1 MTAPTMDE
9 RRAVARR
16 LRGYDCPVLPSQQTT
31 MEAVDAAVG
40 CMGLEEGE
48 EVCTVRQFL
57 DRLADLIDPGEGM
70 DEDGRAALDWVR
82 GHGGI
87 DEVEAEWG
95 YAHDRTGLANSVA
108 VRLGVDPL
116 TDADIS
122 EKVMGELDRRLMPES
137 MEWPRYEDCELVQIG
152 DEFMGKDGKTYTAK
166 QIQFIGKCFSLY
178 DFCDRKPQF
187 DGFYG
192 ERVKRPAPKVLD
204 SEGVECNIGD
214 AVWWVHNKTGN
225 FRIIRIEQDGKCAIH
240 DDDADEPCG
249 MTVPSTELTHKRPV
263 LDADGVEIRE
273 GDTVYYVDGREQ
285 RVNTVARLTD
295 DGCVQF
301 GTINEAGYV
310 TYCEGACIQPNL
322 LTHRAPV
329 LAADGKPLRVGETV
343 WYANGDG
350 LQLTVVRVEGD
361 RVVTT
366 SARDGE
372 QWWAA
377 YILTH
382 EQPDSWERLEDDA
395 TQHPWYYCKQ
405 HGVDTD
411 AASPDADLAEERRA
425 LAERGQ

>member
-16 LRGYDCPVLPSQQTT
+16 MRGYDCPVLPSQQTT
-31 MEAVDAAVG
+31 MEAVDAVVE
-40 CMGLEEGE
+40 CMGLEDDE
-48 EVCTVRQFL
+48 EMCTVRHFL
-57 DRLADLIDPGEGM
+57 DRLADLIDPGDGM

-82 GHGGI
+82 EHGGVEHI
-87 DEVEAEWG
+87 KEQGEALARRLSALAQEAVADADPEDEAE
-95 YAHDRTGLANSVA
+95 ALDVLERA
-108 VRLGVDPL
+108 VNC
-116 TDADIS
+116 
-122 EKVMGELDRRLMPES
+122 RLMPEG
-137 MEWPRYEDCELVQIG
+137 MEWLVEAWPRFEDGEPVRFLDNFERDG
-152 DEFMGKDGKTYTAK
+152 DENGVSAVTMYLDGSFALNFRAYSK
-166 QIQFIGKCFSLY
+166 
-178 DFCDRKPQF
+178 
-187 DGFYG
+187 G
-192 ERVKRPAPKVLD
+192 ERVKRPAPK
-204 SEGVECNIGD
+204 
-214 AVWWVHNKTGN
+214 
-225 FRIIRIEQDGKCAIH
+225 
-240 DDDADEPCG
+240 
-249 MTVPSTELTHKRPV
+249 V

-301 GTINEAGYV
+301 GRINEARYV
-310 TYCEGACIQPNL
+310 TYYEAACIQPNL

-329 LAADGKPLRVGETV
+329 LAADGKPLRVGDTV

-382 EQPDSWERLEDDA
+382 EQPDSWERLERDA
-395 TQHPWYYCKQ
+395 NVSTCTYFGATTKDCEICGHVSWECSYDK
-405 HGVDTD
+405 D
-411 AASPDADLAEERRA
+411 SDLVRRA
-425 LAERGQ
+425 KKLAGRDAS